1 MKFGYFNQLQMPKP
15 WPENAEVQLYKDAMA
30 EAVLAEEVG
39 FEYYWQTEHHFYP
52 EIGHSSAPELFL
64 AALAQHTSKIR
75 LGLGVVVLPCNHPF
89 RVVEYVSTLDVLSGG
104 RVELGTGRGASVY
117 HSEAFGYDAEGAKEL
132 WDESIQIIA
141 SMFVNDPFP
150 GWKGT
155 HYDLAPTGP
164 GAQARA
170 EAPPPNVAG
179 SYPAGDVRQGGADGS
194 RDPGVQRH
202 RAGEDDTGDQGLPG
216 RDARV

>member
-15 WPENAEVQLYKDAMA
+15 WPQNAEAKLYKEAMD

-89 RVVEYVSTLDVLSGG
+89 RVVEFVSTLDILSGG
-104 RVELGTGRGASVY
+104 RVEMGTGRGASVY

-132 WDESIQIIA
+132 WDESIQVIA
-141 SMFVNDPFP
+141 SMFVDDPFP
-150 GWKGT
+150 GGRERTTTSPSGT
-155 HYDLAPTGP
+155 WCPSRYRSPTHPCGWRQP
-164 GAQARA
+164 SQLPSPRRREWVSASWGSAR
-170 EAPPPNVAG
+170 
-179 SYPAGDVRQGGADGS
+179 
-194 RDPGVQRH
+194 
-202 RAGEDDTGDQGLPG
+202 
-216 RDARV
+216 